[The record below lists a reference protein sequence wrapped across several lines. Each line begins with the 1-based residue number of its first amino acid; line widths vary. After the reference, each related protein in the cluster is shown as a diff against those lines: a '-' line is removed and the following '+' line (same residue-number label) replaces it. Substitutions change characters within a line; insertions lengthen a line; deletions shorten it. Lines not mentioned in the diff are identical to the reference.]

1 MIDKTPKEQVT
12 EFGYDIAKELKTAE
26 ALKQK
31 IADQQSDQKKLQVA
45 AEQIT
50 TLLTAYEPKT
60 AGAKATGVY
69 TELRKRREAVQQFY
83 DFRANL
89 IAKFSHKA
97 KVEAVE
103 EKVDK
108 EIQEKEEKVKELE
121 KEADKA
127 AKQYADAKEELDKE
141 NQMFNELTSRPS
153 DRDSELKILE
163 VLSNQIAQI
172 GPELTEVSY
181 YLLEELKTGL
191 DSPKS
196 EITDPKKLKDE
207 LDKAFTNMRVA
218 MSSYLEKRITSQNA
232 QASLTTEKNK
242 LQDLKANRSQ
252 HILKLLYARQEQAA
266 AQAPAAAAAAVAPA
280 K

>member
-1 MIDKTPKEQVT
+1 MTDKTPKEQLT
-12 EFGYDIAKELKTAE
+12 EFGHDIAKELKTAE
-26 ALKQK
+26 AQKQK
-31 IADQQSDQKKLQVA
+31 IADQQSDQKKLQTAV
-45 AEQIT
+45 EQIT
-50 TLLTAYEPKT
+50 SLLNAYEPPKT
-60 AGAKATGVY
+60 GGAKATGAY

-108 EIQEKEEKVKELE
+108 EIQEKAEKVKELE

-127 AKQYADAKEELDKE
+127 AKQYTDAKEELDKE
-141 NQMFNELTSRPS
+141 NQTFNDLTSRPS
-153 DRDSELKILE
+153 DRDTELKTLEILT
-163 VLSNQIAQI
+163 NQIAQT

-181 YLLEELKTGL
+181 YLLEELKTRL

-196 EITDPKKLKDE
+196 EITDPKKLKEE

-218 MSSYLEKRITSQNA
+218 MSSYLEKRNTSQNA
-232 QASLTTEKNK
+232 QAELTTQKSK

-266 AQAPAAAAAAVAPA
+266 AQAPAVAVAAPV